1 MSVADARKTGA
12 GMRHLRAGRTARP
25 GRRREAD
32 LTSLINI
39 VFLILIFFVVAG
51 AIRPFAA
58 RDIDLA
64 KVARDDV
71 GVTGSSVLVVHRD
84 GRIQYRGRFVDI
96 DTLSDLMRERTGQQH
111 GADQSG
117 ETFTIVADA
126 HLPASRLLEV
136 SRAVQAAGIASVA
149 LMVERTAR

>member
-1 MSVADARKTGA
+1 
-12 GMRHLRAGRTARP
+12 MRHLRIGRTARP
-25 GRRREAD
+25 VRRREAD

-64 KVARDDV
+64 RVARDDV
-71 GVTGSSVLVVHRD
+71 GVTGPSVLVLHRD

-96 DTLSDLMRERTGQQH
+96 DTLSDMMRERTGQH

-126 HLPASRLLEV
+126 RLPASRLLEV
-136 SRAVQAAGIASVA
+136 SRAVQAAGIASMA

>member
-1 MSVADARKTGA
+1 MRVADARKTGS
-12 GMRHLRAGRTARP
+12 GMRHLRIGRTARP
-25 GRRREAD
+25 VRRREAD

-58 RDIDLA
+58 RDIDLPR
-64 KVARDDV
+64 VARDDV
-71 GVTGSSVLVVHRD
+71 GVTGPSVLVLHRD

-96 DTLSDLMRERTGQQH
+96 DTLSDMMRERTGQH

-117 ETFTIVADA
+117 ETFTIVADGR
-126 HLPASRLLEV
+126 LPASRLLEV
-136 SRAVQAAGIASVA
+136 SRAVQAAGIASMA

>member
-12 GMRHLRAGRTARP
+12 GMRHRLTGRTARL

-64 KVARDDV
+64 KVARDEV
-71 GVTGSSVLVVHRD
+71 GVTGPSVLVVHRD

-96 DTLSDLMRERTGQQH
+96 DTLSDLMRERTGQD
-111 GADQSG
+111 GAGQS
-117 ETFTIVADA
+117 EDTFTIVA
-126 HLPASRLLEV
+126 HGRLPASRLLEV
-136 SRAVQAAGIASVA
+136 SRAVQAAGITSMA